1 MIKAVVRDAVSPLLL
16 LGLTDGNLRR
26 LKNGQP
32 IHIDMKAMGM
42 DRPGRV
48 GIIWGPTEADNLEI
62 IDQIETQWDL
72 LGERYT
78 DQIEGWA
85 ALAPFVYHEGQV
97 YELCSGQVIW
107 RNGQWVMKR
116 GSRRVREDDRRWPF
130 ITVPEG
136 VE

>member
-1 MIKAVVRDAVSPLLL
+1 MWINTFESETTTGFPHLITFYEPLP
-16 LGLTDGNLRR
+16 TSAPWEAYPYCCYIRTVIFY
-26 LKNGQP
+26 KP
-32 IHIDMKAMGM
+32 PF
-42 DRPGRV
+42 PG
-48 GIIWGPTEADNLEI
+48 NLEI